1 MGTYTYLSSFEDM
14 IKPFRLLKKKWA
26 YFGYSS
32 IKELHRFFCYFLEI
46 LSFNF
51 TKNFYKNFYKLNYKN
66 KQEKGNFFF
75 SNNLVN
81 LADFFLGKW
90 FYYKLGRPS
99 YNLNF
104 SQKEVYA
111 YNLKKLNFLG
121 KNVSE
126 KLDVY
131 LRENIAQLGYAQ
143 KNKVKKTL
151 YSLFNFKNKLKK
163 N

>member
-90 FYYKLGRPS
+90 FYYKQVNKFTDQYLDLHYNLGRPS

-111 YNLKKLNFLG
+111 YNLKKLN
-121 KNVSE
+121 
-126 KLDVY
+126 
-131 LRENIAQLGYAQ
+131 
-143 KNKVKKTL
+143 
-151 YSLFNFKNKLKK
+151 
-163 N
+163 